1 MTDLITDGSVIGQ
14 RRDASKP
21 PPRRHTG
28 PSRGV
33 TALARAHA
41 KQIVPP
47 STSQALSL
55 HMLER
60 LSRLRKTE
68 RNRRKKLNNRRN
80 QRASNRTLP

>member
-21 PPRRHTG
+21 PPRRRTG

-33 TALARAHA
+33 AALARAHA
-41 KQIVPP
+41 KQYVAP
-47 STSQALSL
+47 STATEPAPRV
-55 HMLER
+55 LER
-60 LSRLRKTE
+60 ITRLRKTE

-80 QRASNRTLP
+80 QRASNRTLS

>member
-21 PPRRHTG
+21 PPRRPTG

-41 KQIVPP
+41 KQYVAP
-47 STSQALSL
+47 STSQPPAP
-55 HMLER
+55 HVLER

-80 QRASNRTLP
+80 QRANRIGT